1 MLTRKTGTVLLLL
14 CCYYFSEGQSV
25 STLMGARA
33 KGLAHASACLSDEWS
48 LFNNPAG
55 LSSLTEASFAAAYD
69 KIPNLPGSDRMAL
82 AVVFPALQGT
92 LSAGVFRF
100 GDMLYSEQIA
110 TVGYGSKLGLA
121 SLGGRINVIQYSAE
135 GFGTRSVIS
144 FNFGGMAELTPR
156 VKVGAHVVNVNQP
169 VISPDDGERLPTR
182 LIAGVVV
189 TPGEN
194 LLVAAEVEK
203 DIDYKAT
210 WKAGIEYKVFGK
222 VSFRTGF
229 NLFPEAAFLGIGF
242 RSTRIILDYGV
253 EYSPFMGTGHQVSA
267 AYPFRSK

>member
-14 CCYYFSEGQSV
+14 CCYLSDGQSV

-48 LFNNPAG
+48 VFNNPAG
-55 LSSLTEASFAAAYD
+55 LSSLTETSFAAAYN

-82 AVVFPALQGT
+82 AVAFPALTGT

-100 GDMLYSEQIA
+100 GDMLYSEHVA
-110 TVGYGSKLGLA
+110 TVGYANKLGLA
-121 SLGGRINVIQYSAE
+121 SLGARINMIQYSAE

-144 FNFGGMAELTPR
+144 FNFGGIAELTPH
-156 VKVGAHVVNVNQP
+156 VKIGAHIINVNQP
-169 VISPDDGERLPTR
+169 VISPGDGERLPTR

-210 WKAGIEYKVFGK
+210 WKAGVEYRAFGK

-229 NLFPEAAFLGIGF
+229 NLFPEAAFLGVGF
-242 RSTRIILDYGV
+242 RSIRIILDYAV
-253 EYSPFMGTGHQVSA
+253 EYSPFTGTGHQVSVV
-267 AYPFRSK
+267 YPFRSK